1 MKRIKTIILCITATF
16 YILCACTKQS
26 SSENKEK
33 EEKETQI
40 QTQEAYYYKY
50 EDQKIYITQKIEE
63 AVAALGDN
71 YEYFEAPSC
80 AAQGMDMFYYY
91 QNLTVRANEIE
102 GEKVVTEIY
111 FKNDT
116 VATPEGIRITSSYA
130 DVIAKYGNDYKT
142 NGTALEYIKGDTLLL
157 IDMKDGKVAA
167 VTYQYK

>member
-1 MKRIKTIILCITATF
+1 
-16 YILCACTKQS
+16 
-26 SSENKEK
+26 
-33 EEKETQI
+33 
-40 QTQEAYYYKY
+40 
-50 EDQKIYITQKIEE
+50 
-63 AVAALGDN
+63 
-71 YEYFEAPSC
+71 
-80 AAQGMDMFYYY
+80 MFYYY